1 MKKINL
7 NLTKNLSEKKLS
19 ETQMDELLGGLKC
32 PYCGYD
38 FEPDEM
44 GTSHYSC
51 TGYLGNTME
60 HFDMR
65 EDSLEDAVAKIESW
79 GYTNVHCEPGEY
91 YNTAPGF

>member
-38 FEPDEM
+38 FEPNDM
-44 GTSHYSC
+44 GPSNYGC
-51 TGYLGNTME
+51 IGYLNGEMKYLE
-60 HFDMR
+60 LY
-65 EDSLEDAVAKIESW
+65 EDSLEEAVAKVESW
-79 GYTNVHCEPGEY
+79 GYTNVYCVPGRY
-91 YNTAPGF
+91 YNTPGF